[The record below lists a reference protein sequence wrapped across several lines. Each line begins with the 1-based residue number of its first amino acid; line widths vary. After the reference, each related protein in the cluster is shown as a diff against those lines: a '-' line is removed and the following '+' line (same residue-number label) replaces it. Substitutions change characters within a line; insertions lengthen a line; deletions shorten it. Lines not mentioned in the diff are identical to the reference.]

1 MAKVLLGMV
10 SPYGDPFSLRCNSC
24 PARKLALGLAVVVVA
39 ACILLWVLLILFI
52 KARSRASSSSTPTP
66 FTPPCRYTFADLRSA
81 SRGFSEKNKLDEDR
95 SNPVYRGTL
104 SDGSFVSIKKLTL
117 EGLIKEPAFASEIET
132 ISRVRHQH
140 LLPLRGFCYENGEAL
155 LVYEYMPFSL
165 HHYLFGS
172 NNMSSVRCANGEARP
187 SLSLNGNFNK
197 MGSEGEARIIN
208 GNDTTMR
215 CTNGEAGPS
224 RPLNGEAGPR
234 RPLNGEARLKI
245 LRGIGAALV
254 HLHENRILHR
264 DVKARNVMLTDDLE
278 PRLGDFGV
286 ARLIALKCKNKLP
299 TSYTAPEV
307 VYTGKATEKADV
319 YSFGALA
326 LEVASGRPA
335 VDGQFRLIEW
345 VWMLHLSNKL
355 MDTLDPSCMY
365 GIDEETSTSGISL
378 SVDMEMEWKCVL
390 HVALLCCNPL
400 LEARPTM
407 RQVAMV
413 LEETILMPLPACMPT
428 FPNLKIGSTLDP
440 A

>member
-1 MAKVLLGMV
+1 MV
-10 SPYGDPFSLRCNSC
+10 SPHGDPFSLRCNSC
-24 PARKLALGLAVVVVA
+24 PARKLALGLAVVVVV

-52 KARSRASSSSTPTP
+52 KARSRASSSTPTP

-95 SNPVYRGTL
+95 SNLVYRGTL

-132 ISRVRHQH
+132 ISRVRHQN

-155 LVYEYMPFSL
+155 LVYEYMPSSL

-172 NNMSSVRCANGEARP
+172 NNMSSVRCANGEAGQ

-197 MGSEGEARIIN
+197 MGSDREARILN
-208 GNDTTMR
+208 GDDTTTMS

-224 RPLNGEAGPR
+224 RPLNGEA
-234 RPLNGEARLKI
+234 RLKI
-245 LRGIGAALV
+245 LRGMGAALV

-286 ARLIALKCKNKLP
+286 ARLIALKCSNKLP

-319 YSFGALA
+319 YSFGVLA

-355 MDTLDPSCMY
+355 MDTLDPLCIY
-365 GIDEETSTSGISL
+365 GIDNETSTSAISL
-378 SVDMEMEWKCVL
+378 SMDMEMEWKCVL
-390 HVALLCCNPL
+390 HVALLCCHPL

-428 FPNLKIGSTLDP
+428 FPNRKFGSTLDP